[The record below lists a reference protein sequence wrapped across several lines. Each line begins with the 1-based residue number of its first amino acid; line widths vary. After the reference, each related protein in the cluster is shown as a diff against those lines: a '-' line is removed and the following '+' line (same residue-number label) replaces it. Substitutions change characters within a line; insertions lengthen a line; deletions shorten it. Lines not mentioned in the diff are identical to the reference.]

1 MKILVDA
8 DSCPARIRQIIIRA
22 AVKQNIPALFVAARP
37 LPLPCGHKVR
47 MIQVEAGDDAADR
60 EILRLLD
67 NGDLI
72 ITRDIPLTA
81 ELVERGNRVIND
93 RGVCYTQENIRPLL
107 SQRHSTSK
115 NALNTALGTSI
126 GTSSGTGARVA
137 GIGSG
142 ERSFSSRDAHNFAA
156 AFDRELQASSKKQ
169 NRIEES

>member
-37 LPLPCGHKVR
+37 IPLPRVPKVR
-47 MIQVEAGDDAADR
+47 MVQVEAGDDAADR

-67 NGDLI
+67 TGDLI

-107 SQRHSTSK
+107 SQRHSMSK
-115 NALNTALGTSI
+115 NALNTALGTS
-126 GTSSGTGARVA
+126 SGISARGA

-142 ERSFSSRDAHNFAA
+142 ERRFFPRDAHNFAA

-169 NRIEES
+169 NRMEES